1 MFVNILNIESI
12 EDLQEMLRTNPEQYF
27 EKVKEEDLEDE

>member
-27 EKVKEEDLEDE
+27 EKVKEEDLEGE